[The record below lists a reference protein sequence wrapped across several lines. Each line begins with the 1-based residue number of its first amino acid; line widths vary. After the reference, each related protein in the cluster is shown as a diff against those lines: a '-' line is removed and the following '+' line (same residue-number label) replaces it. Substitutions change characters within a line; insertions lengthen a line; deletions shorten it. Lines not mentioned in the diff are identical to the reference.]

1 MNILRISL
9 CTMLLASPI
18 ISLVT
23 PSAVAQA
30 ETPVFVGGLQDILPG
45 EPAVADGSTQATY
58 YFVLLNSDGTAM
70 DSVSGKTSLGN
81 SKGTLKAEGNGL
93 YSTILTPDPITAP
106 TNDFVQI
113 SARTAD
119 RKLIKKSF
127 AVRLVP
133 QASGIVTMTASPEEI
148 TLGQDDF
155 VTINIQA
162 PKEFANDDFE
172 LSVSTGTVEN
182 LISLGNGQFSARYSP
197 PSRKTYPHIA
207 VFTLASLTHPEI
219 RSHLVVKQ
227 KGKANFAVNTN
238 PNSNVIIRID
248 GRDFGPVQT
257 DASGKA
263 SVPIVAPPGQPD
275 ATLIV
280 ISNEQRKEELLDLRI
295 PRNVPRLNIVPMLKE
310 MPADGTTTQMLY
322 TYIATAKGEADT
334 RANVSCKAELGTC
347 GTVQSIGDGYYV
359 AEYIAPLSNTK
370 TSDTLQFI
378 LQDPAGDITDS
389 ETLTLL
395 PVLPGSI
402 SLKAAE
408 TVLPKNVPSFGL
420 TMQVKD
426 NQGKGLDDRNLI
438 VLANGAKMVKS
449 PVSLGSGD
457 YTVKLTP
464 TSDSPIEVTTAIKG
478 SASTNEPF
486 GIAMRP
492 NNDRLPNDGVS
503 TSLLSFAVYDR
514 FGLPIVG
521 QDIKLELMGNGSL
534 PTSTKT
540 NAAGLAQV
548 MYTASTESGL
558 VKIKATSGKLSSEFV
573 LFVTPTDNHAKLPT
587 IKRSQNQFHQRL
599 QERLFQSINHI
610 RFEREGMEGIALTG
624 EVDKVGEATNIGI
637 KAEPNKV
644 APGGKTTIK
653 ISLTDANGR
662 GVVGEDLNV
671 MASSGAIGKL
681 QDLGSGQY
689 SVTLIAPESNATSV
703 TVVVQSASGD
713 LRKELAIEVFG
724 GTLTQTDVVDTGTVE
739 SSEQKSSNAESTD
752 QPTKEKKPKAEKPKK
767 EKKPKEP
774 RERKVRSESPSGS
787 EPWLRASL
795 GYTGGAFGY
804 QQVPTSTDGLL
815 YEKAITFNGQTEG
828 SSSALTAGLDLRAVG
843 SIPSVDFLGFDVH
856 IQSDQYSIAL
866 SEFPEP
872 IGDWMTSIDAMMTG
886 SYAIPMSG
894 FTLVP
899 NARLGLLRDDLI
911 VFRQDIQNDGNIALS
926 YEPLFVTAMN
936 LGLGTDIQTDMGVFA
951 HLTYDFGVRGS
962 IYRTKFDSQVGYDI
976 NDELFGF
983 LGLRSTIRTV
993 DIETSSGKAGE
1004 INDGNYS
1011 IIFGAGGSFR

>member
-1 MNILRISL
+1 MNLLRISF
-9 CTMLLASPI
+9 CTMLLASPV
-18 ISLVT
+18 ISLVS
-23 PSAVAQA
+23 PSAIAQA
-30 ETPVFVGGLQDILPG
+30 NTPVFVGGVQDILPG

-58 YFVLLNSDGTAM
+58 YFLLLNSDGTPM
-70 DSVSGKTSLGN
+70 EGVTGKTSLG
-81 SKGTLKAEGNGL
+81 SAKSTLKAEGNGL
-93 YSTILTPDPITAP
+93 YSTILTPAFIAAP

-113 SARTAD
+113 NARTAE

-127 AVRLVP
+127 PVRLVP
-133 QASGIVTMTASPEEI
+133 QASGVVTMTASPEEI

-162 PKEFANDDFE
+162 PKEFANDDFD
-172 LSVSTGTVEN
+172 LNVSTGTVEN

-310 MPADGTTTQMLY
+310 MPADGTTTQTLY
-322 TYIATAKGEADT
+322 TYIATAKGQSDT
-334 RANVSCKAELGTC
+334 RANVTCKAEVGTC
-347 GTVQSIGDGYYV
+347 GTVKSLGEGYYA
-359 AEYIAPLSNTK
+359 AEYIAPLKNTK
-370 TSDTLQFI
+370 TSETISFI
-378 LQDPAGDITDS
+378 LQDPSGDITDT
-389 ETLTLL
+389 ETITLL
-395 PVLPGSI
+395 PVLPESI

-426 NQGKGLDDRNLI
+426 NQGRGLDDRNLI

-514 FGLPIVG
+514 FGLPIIG
-521 QDIKLELMGNGSL
+521 QDIELELTGNGSL

-558 VKIKATSGKLSSEFV
+558 VKIKATSGDLSSEFV
-573 LFVTPTDNHAKLPT
+573 LFVTPKELHATLPA
-587 IKRSQNQFHQRL
+587 IERSQNQFHQRL
-599 QERLFQSINHI
+599 QKRLFQSINHI
-610 RFEREGMEGIALTG
+610 RFEREGMEGVALTG

-662 GVVGEDLNV
+662 GVIGEDLNV

-703 TVVVQSASGD
+703 TIVVQSASGD

-724 GTLTQTDVVDTGTVE
+724 GTLTQTDVVDVDGAETTE
-739 SSEQKSSNAESTD
+739 EKPSETSPADPKD
-752 QPTKEKKPKAEKPKK
+752 KPAKKPKK

-774 RERKVRSESPSGS
+774 RERKVRSSDST

-856 IQSDQYSIAL
+856 VQSDQYSIAL

-872 IGDWMTSIDAMMTG
+872 IGDWMTSVDAMLTG
-886 SYAIPMSG
+886 RYAIPLTG
-894 FTLVP
+894 WTVIP

-911 VFRQDIQNDGNIALS
+911 VFRQDIQDDGNIALS

-936 LGLGTDIQTDMGVFA
+936 LGLGADIRTDMGLFA
-951 HLTYDFGVRGS
+951 HLTYDLGVRGS
-962 IYRTKFDSQVGYDI
+962 IYRTKFDSQIGYDI
-976 NDELFGF
+976 NDSLFGF
-983 LGLRSTIRTV
+983 VGLRSAVRTV

-1011 IIFGAGGSFR
+1011 IVFGAGGTFR